1 MVSYRRIL
9 LKLSGEALSSS
20 NQNIDSEM
28 LKKVVSIDQSAL
40 DLGVEIAIVVGGGNL
55 YRGASLSAEGMDKIT
70 GDHIGMLATV
80 MNALALSDAFE
91 RNKIPS
97 MVMSGFPIG
106 GGVCE
111 PFNHSTAKSELANG
125 KVVIFSAGTGSPCFT
140 TDTAAAL
147 RAIEIGADIV
157 FKATKVDG
165 IYSSDP
171 VQDPSAIKYDSLT
184 FDSAIEQN
192 IKVMDTAAFA
202 LCRENNIKICVFSML
217 EDNYSL
223 ANIIKGHAIGTTV
236 SQTGE

>member
-20 NQNIDSEM
+20 DQNLDSDM
-28 LKKVVSIDQSAL
+28 LKKVVSIVQSAL

-55 YRGASLSAEGMDKIT
+55 YRGASLSAEGMNKIT

-91 RNKIPS
+91 RNQIS
-97 MVMSGFPIG
+97 TLVMSGFPIG

-111 PFNHSTAKSELANG
+111 PFNHIRAKSEIANG

-147 RAIEIGADIV
+147 RAIEIDADIV

-171 VQDPSAIKYDSLT
+171 MQDPSAIKYDSLT

-236 SQTGE
+236 SQTGD

>member
-28 LKKVVSIDQSAL
+28 LKKVVSIVQSAL

-111 PFNHSTAKSELANG
+111 PFNHSKAKNELANG

-165 IYSSDP
+165 IYSSDHM
-171 VQDPSAIKYDSLT
+171 QDSSAIKYDSLT